1 MNDRIYFNFSIET
14 ILDGKESYVLQFTIP
29 PKYYLLSHYT
39 LTTSALPSRDNTN
52 IVIESQSLNRSN
64 RQRIFINMQFISIL
78 IYSTLR
84 PTCILTTIYTVKQ
97 WSTGIG
103 VSIYWRY
110 ISVLIGIRLPG
121 ISHRLTV
128 AVKNERCTN
137 HETYFQMTDW

>member
-29 PKYYLLSHYT
+29 PKYYLLSHNT

-52 IVIESQSLNRSN
+52 IVIKSQSLYRSN

-84 PTCILTTIYTVKQ
+84 PTCILTTIYTLKQ
-97 WSTGIG
+97 
-103 VSIYWRY
+103 
-110 ISVLIGIRLPG
+110 
-121 ISHRLTV
+121 
-128 AVKNERCTN
+128 
-137 HETYFQMTDW
+137 